1 MANER
6 FLKERKAI
14 WIQRRFRDKE
24 ALIKVAKSQAAAL
37 GIRGK
42 IIVVDIGNYN
52 PDLDGQSVVVE
63 FGREYT
69 PSGSGRRELRKIDA
83 G

>member
-1 MANER
+1 MADDR
-6 FLKERKAI
+6 FLKERKGLFI
-14 WIQRRFRDKE
+14 RGKFRDKE
-24 ALIKVAKSQAAAL
+24 GLIKVAKSQAQQL

-63 FGREYT
+63 FFGSEYKS
-69 PSGSGRRELRKIDA
+69 PGSGRKSLRK
-83 G
+83 